1 VTKTGVRLKL
11 VRERLQATTEQLQ
24 ALRALPQASQ
34 EEFIAD
40 RRNPD
45 AAESNLRRAL
55 EALFDVARHL
65 LSKVYGLGALEY
77 KEVARLA
84 GEKGLVTD
92 PELKRR
98 FIEIAGFRNR
108 LTHYY
113 HEITPEEI
121 YVVVSRDIADLEALR
136 EELRNAAT
144 RLADDSLDPDQPS
157 PNAPEPET

>member
-1 VTKTGVRLKL
+1 VTATGIRLKL
-11 VRERLQATTEQLQ
+11 VRERLQAMTEQLR
-24 ALRALPQASQ
+24 ALRALPQATE
-34 EEFIAD
+34 EEFLAD

-77 KEVARLA
+77 KEVARLS
-84 GEKGLVTD
+84 GENGLVTD
-92 PELKRR
+92 PKLRRR

-113 HEITPEEI
+113 HEITPAEI
-121 YVVVSRDIADLEALR
+121 YAVVTRDIPDLEALR

-144 RLADDSLDPDQPS
+144 RLADDSGDSDEITQSAPD
-157 PNAPEPET
+157 

>member
-1 VTKTGVRLKL
+1 VTQTGVRLKL

-24 ALRALPQASQ
+24 ALRALPQASK

-77 KEVARLA
+77 KEVARLS
-84 GEKGLVTD
+84 GQKGLITD
-92 PELKRR
+92 RR
-98 FIEIAGFRNR
+98 VSPVDMHRFPMYVCLGFRCIEPMTVFEG
-108 LTHYY
+108 THYEPQR
-113 HEITPEEI
+113 H
-121 YVVVSRDIADLEALR
+121 
-136 EELRNAAT
+136 AT
-144 RLADDSLDPDQPS
+144 RPHPAGAQRGR
-157 PNAPEPET
+157 

>member
-1 VTKTGVRLKL
+1 MTATGVRLKL
-11 VRERLQATTEQLQ
+11 VRERLQAMTEQVA
-24 ALRALPQASQ
+24 ALRALPQGSR
-34 EEFIAD
+34 EEFLAD

-65 LSKVYGLGALEY
+65 LSKIYGLGALEY

-84 GEKGLVTD
+84 GEKELVTD
-92 PELKRR
+92 AELKRR

-113 HEITPEEI
+113 HEITPEEV
-121 YVVVSRDIADLEALR
+121 YAVVTQDIADLEALR
-136 EELRNAAT
+136 EELRNAAMRFAT
-144 RLADDSLDPDQPS
+144 E
-157 PNAPEPET
+157 PNASTESE

>member
-1 VTKTGVRLKL
+1 MTATGVRLKL
-11 VRERLQATTEQLQ
+11 VRERLQAMTAQIG
-24 ALRALPQASQ
+24 ALRALPQASK
-34 EEFIAD
+34 EEFLAD

-65 LSKVYGLGALEY
+65 LSKAHGLGTLEY

-92 PELKRR
+92 PELQRR
-98 FIEIAGFRNR
+98 FVEVAGFRNR

-113 HEITPEEI
+113 HEVTPEELYEVTTI
-121 YVVVSRDIADLEALR
+121 GIADLEALR
-136 EELRNAAT
+136 EALRTAAAQHAT
-144 RLADDSLDPDQPS
+144 ADD
-157 PNAPEPET
+157 ETTDTAQ